1 AASKAD
7 PQTVVDA
14 SYSVTGSNL

>member
-1 AASKAD
+1 AASKSE

-14 SYSVTGSNL
+14 SYSVTGFNL